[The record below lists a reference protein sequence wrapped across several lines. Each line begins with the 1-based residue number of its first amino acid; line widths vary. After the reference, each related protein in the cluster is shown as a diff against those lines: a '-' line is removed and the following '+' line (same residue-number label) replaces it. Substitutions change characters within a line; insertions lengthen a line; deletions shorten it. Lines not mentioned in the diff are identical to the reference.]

1 MFILTFVDIVIPVSI
16 QSEGK
21 YTVMALDSFLD
32 WGSSDHRYQGRSM
45 FLSNQATP
53 YIFAISP
60 RKRGPPA
67 LGDYGQKIVKLR
79 KKLLDSKQVW
89 MDIAKSYVI
98 IKVDHQKSYFCL
110 QDGWVGPKTTQNMLM

>member
-1 MFILTFVDIVIPVSI
+1 MFILTFVDIIIPVSI

-60 RKRGPPA
+60 QK
-67 LGDYGQKIVKLR
+67 GDPLHLLIIVKR
-79 KKLLDSKQVW
+79 LLNLGKN
-89 MDIAKSYVI
+89 
-98 IKVDHQKSYFCL
+98 C
-110 QDGWVGPKTTQNMLM
+110 